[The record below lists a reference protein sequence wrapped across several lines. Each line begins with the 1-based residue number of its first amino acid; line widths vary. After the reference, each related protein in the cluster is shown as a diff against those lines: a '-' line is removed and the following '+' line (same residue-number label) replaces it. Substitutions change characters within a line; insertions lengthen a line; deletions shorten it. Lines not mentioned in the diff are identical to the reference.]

1 MQLTLA
7 AMAKD
12 LADQSGVGTIAR
24 RIQQLGHRTVE
35 RARDLSQHENRRIA
49 NAGFEVREVTLGY
62 AGFRSE
68 RTARHPAASAQ
79 RADRLAECCEKRIP
93 AFIRLDG
100 TLQCHRA
107 PSIPLRKSAL

>member
-49 NAGFEVREVTLGY
+49 NAGFEVREVTLGH
-62 AGFRSE
+62 ACLDSE
-68 RTARHPAASAQ
+68 CTARHPAARPLCAHPLSE
-79 RADRLAECCEKRIP
+79 RCEKRIP
-93 AFIRLDG
+93 GFVRLVG
-100 TLQCHRA
+100 TQQRHR
-107 PSIPLRKSAL
+107 SIPLRKSAL

>member
-12 LADQSGVGTIAR
+12 LADQSGVGTIDR
-24 RIQQLGHRTVE
+24 RIHQLGHRTVE

-100 TLQCHRA
+100 TLQCH
-107 PSIPLRKSAL
+107 